1 MRNKQKAVTLSR
13 DLLSSGKR
21 QEGQYQDK
29 KTRLPNPQEA
39 TNSND
44 NIMACQTEKIRKSN
58 KELCQKKM
66 VKMEDKQ

>member
-1 MRNKQKAVTLSR
+1 MRDKQKAVTLSR
-13 DLLSSGKR
+13 DLLSSEKR

-44 NIMACQTEKIRKSN
+44 NIMAYQTEKIRKSN
-58 KELCQKKM
+58 KELCQKKQ
-66 VKMEDKQ
+66 KENG